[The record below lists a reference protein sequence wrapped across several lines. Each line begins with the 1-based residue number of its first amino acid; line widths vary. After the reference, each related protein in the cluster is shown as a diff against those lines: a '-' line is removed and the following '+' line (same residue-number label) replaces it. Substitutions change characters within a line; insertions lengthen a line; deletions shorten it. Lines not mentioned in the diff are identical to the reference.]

1 MNPYILMPQQVQD
14 TSGLQAV
21 YQNTAAQD
29 ALRNQAIMQG
39 NQMTLDAGR
48 TAQGGGFSP
57 AQLAQAL
64 RKGDPN
70 QQQVN
75 AKDAQMGGI
84 GTYNPYTQYQVSNAY
99 GTDPYSQQS
108 RMLAAQEF

>member
-14 TSGLQAV
+14 TSGLQAI

-39 NQMTLDAGR
+39 NQLTADAGR

-57 AQLAQAL
+57 MQLAAAL
-64 RKGDPN
+64 KKSGDPYAANKGDPYAN
-70 QQQVN
+70 AQTASNIYGAQNVYGYGGQGQVPVWN
-75 AKDAQMGGI
+75 GEM
-84 GTYNPYTQYQVSNAY
+84 
-99 GTDPYSQQS
+99 
-108 RMLAAQEF
+108 